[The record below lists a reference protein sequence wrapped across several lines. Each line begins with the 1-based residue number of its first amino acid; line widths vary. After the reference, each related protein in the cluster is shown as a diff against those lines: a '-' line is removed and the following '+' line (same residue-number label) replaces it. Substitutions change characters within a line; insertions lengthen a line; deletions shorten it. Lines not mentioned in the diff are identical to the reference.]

1 MLFRTSISAR
11 VVSAHV
17 ARVCVRGGRGLGG
30 RGQRTRP
37 TAVGASVV
45 CTRRSDDAYM
55 CNCCCQLFFVWGDE
69 VVVGRVCDGMDVVLV
84 CECCFGWMELLGNFL
99 MMGLLWMLDD
109 FFFLIGFLFFFCAIV
124 WWIREFWTYA
134 VIYNLIGF
142 FYCIN
147 IILFFIKFWYLM

>member
-1 MLFRTSISAR
+1 MLFRISISAR
-11 VVSAHV
+11 AVSAHV

-69 VVVGRVCDGMDVVLV
+69 VVVGRVYDGMDVVLV
-84 CECCFGWMELLGNFL
+84 CECFGWMELLGNFL

-109 FFFLIGFLFFFCAIV
+109 FFF
-124 WWIREFWTYA
+124 
-134 VIYNLIGF
+134 
-142 FYCIN
+142 
-147 IILFFIKFWYLM
+147 